1 MIALTRELLIG
12 NSYDEQ
18 HATLC
23 INYKI
28 KAILN
33 VAYDMPRGQFSDEI
47 EYMHVGL
54 IDGPGNIQANYC
66 AAVLAVASLIDRCK
80 NVLICCPNGNSRS
93 VAVVVMYLILKAGRV
108 SNHPTI
114 LNHWLTWDQVLN
126 DLRFQTDRDLPE
138 PHWSHKEAADKLPYG
153 ILEQL
158 L

>member
-23 INYKI
+23 INYKTR
-28 KAILN
+28 AILN

-54 IDGPGNIQANYC
+54 IDGPGNILANYC
-66 AAVLAVASLIDRCK
+66 AAVLAVVSLIDRCK

-93 VAVVVMYLILKAGRV
+93 LAIALMYLILKGGRV
-108 SNHPTI
+108 STPTTFLHP
-114 LNHWLTWDQVLN
+114 WRTWEQVLN
-126 DLRFQTDRDLPE
+126 ELRYNTNIDLPE
-138 PHWSHKEAADKLPYG
+138 PHWSHRQAADKLSYSL
-153 ILEQL
+153 LEQL